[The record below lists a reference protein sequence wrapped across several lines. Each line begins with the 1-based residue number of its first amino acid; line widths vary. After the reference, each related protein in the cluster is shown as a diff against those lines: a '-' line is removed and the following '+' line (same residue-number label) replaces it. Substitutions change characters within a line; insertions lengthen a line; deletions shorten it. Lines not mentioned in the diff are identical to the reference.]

1 MRYFLV
7 ILVVLSSCSL
17 EKKLSRKQKRVNKL
31 EYQIHEI
38 KKELNLPLDTF
49 LFSSDTFV
57 IEKRTTKFDTIKLKC
72 NENNEVVFF
81 DNNEPL
87 NDSEIVTETE
97 YIEIEKIIQKDV
109 LKTKKEIIYIEKKL
123 NKKQLAIM
131 AIGFVTLLIGLMY
144 SLGSFAGFVIKLLI
158 NKKNLI

>member
-1 MRYFLV
+1 MKYLILILV
-7 ILVVLSSCSL
+7 ILSSCSL

-49 LFSSDTFV
+49 LFSSDTVV
-57 IEKRTTKFDTIKLKC
+57 IEKRTTKRDTVRLKC

-109 LKTKKEIIYIEKKL
+109 LKNKKEIIYVEKKL
-123 NKKQLAIM
+123 SKKQLAIM

-144 SLGSFAGFVIKLLI
+144 ALGSFAGFVIKLLI

>member
-1 MRYFLV
+1 
-7 ILVVLSSCSL
+7 
-17 EKKLSRKQKRVNKL
+17 VNKL

-57 IEKRTTKFDTIKLKC
+57 IEKRILKRDTVRLKC

-81 DNNEPL
+81 DNNEPVQ
-87 NDSEIVTETE
+87 DSEIVTETE